1 MVGGSTCFTC
11 TSHHSKARRQS
22 GASAPEAVEFNGR
35 HALVTDA
42 GDDRDWSQEAR
53 RVVDQEKEVGD
64 ARDPQD
70 AGHE

>member
-1 MVGGSTCFTC
+1 
-11 TSHHSKARRQS
+11 
-22 GASAPEAVEFNGR
+22 VEFNGR